1 MSFTA
6 HITAEQHKAYGVSAN
21 RHAERERS
29 AFSKLCEWCLS
40 LVYANSED
48 EGWS

>member
-6 HITAEQHKAYGVSAN
+6 HITAEWHKAYGVSTN
-21 RHAERERS
+21 TRAERETN

-40 LVYANSED
+40 LVYANSEGD
-48 EGWS
+48 GWG